1 MRGRR
6 RGNRRGACG
15 DGNNGF
21 IVRWWCLKVFRH
33 NRTIL
38 EWYKTGSLIKCFHL
52 FRRKRRPHITL
63 SVRLSDTVSA
73 YCSSEHLL
81 KLPFELGLRARQDP
95 GMSSLLAGFGIDQT
109 RRLTAGLLREIPIVR
124 KTLKPKTLKQVLHKN
139 LRKKRG

>member
-15 DGNNGF
+15 DGNGF

-38 EWYKTGSLIKCFHL
+38 QWYKTGSLIKCFHL
-52 FRRKRRPHITL
+52 FRRKTPPHITL
-63 SVRLSDTVSA
+63 SVRLSDTLSA
-73 YCSSEHLL
+73 FCSSEHLKL
-81 KLPFELGLRARQDP
+81 KLPFELGWRARQDP

-109 RRLTAGLLREIPIVR
+109 RKLTAGLLREIPI
-124 KTLKPKTLKQVLHKN
+124 TKN
-139 LRKKRG
+139 FVTKDT